1 MRLRA
6 LLIPILLAVGL
17 CACSRRGVRPPD
29 SAPTVALSV
38 RTEPS
43 GARVRVNRLIQT
55 WLTPC
60 DITDPAVTRGML
72 DIEITLQGYEPVK
85 TFVYYDGEVPA
96 QIDRKLVSLRP
107 APVAVEPAPP
117 EKPVVV
123 EAPTGTQ
130 IKLEPV
136 RGGSRLTVVSPGS
149 RILISAR
156 TVVLEAD
163 RAGVYFLPNVP
174 PEQAAVQLLD
184 AATGAVLQT
193 FMIAPN
199 AALPPSPR

>member
-1 MRLRA
+1 MRLSP
-6 LLIPILLAVGL
+6 LLIPILLAAGL
-17 CACSRRGVRPPD
+17 GACGRRQLHPADGV
-29 SAPTVALSV
+29 PTVALSV

-60 DITDPAVTRGML
+60 DITDPAVTKGML

-85 TFVYYDGEVPA
+85 TFVYYDGEAPA

-107 APVAVEPAPP
+107 APVAVTPAPA
-117 EKPVVV
+117 EKPAVI
-123 EAPTGTQ
+123 ETPLGTQ

-136 RGGSRLTVVSPGS
+136 RGGSRLTIVSPGN
-149 RILISAR
+149 RFLISAK
-156 TVVLEAD
+156 TVVVDTEH
-163 RAGVYFLPNVP
+163 AGVYFLPNVP

-184 AATGAVLQT
+184 PTTGVVLQT
-193 FMIAPN
+193 FMIAPG
-199 AALPPSPR
+199 AAPSSTPR